1 MPSPRAG
8 RGPPGPRILPPA
20 RTSSV
25 EGQYVGLARGAGQG
39 LLAPDDLARAGAAG
53 TPAGGE
59 LADDLQ
65 AAAVL
70 VVAAGLAQAGEGGRV
85 VADLAD
91 QGALADEAQRHRARR
106 GPQRV

>member
-39 LLAPDDLARAGAAG
+39 LLAPDDLAGAGAAG
-53 TPAGGE
+53 APAGGE
-59 LADDLQ
+59 LADDLE
-65 AAAVL
+65 ATAVL
-70 VVAAGLAQAGEGGRV
+70 VVAAGPAQGGEGGPGV
-85 VADLAD
+85 TGPADPGGLAGG
-91 QGALADEAQRHRARR
+91 GA
-106 GPQRV
+106 